1 MSRSKTK
8 RIILIAAIVLQCV
21 VLVYLIGAHDTIGRN
36 ALRNDNFGWGT
47 FFFLQQCIT
56 AMLPI
61 VVTLLLLILQLARP
75 ALLEKKSMT
84 LLSCLLHCVTI
95 GISMNLADAYDL
107 YLYNH
112 ELWCACSAAMLSCAL
127 LLLNLLSN
135 LWTYLVVGS
144 IFTAWGPFVYFY
156 GSNAP
161 GLFVASLILVTGV
174 LLLIWGLIL
183 HRRNRVPVKAASAAL
198 ASEAPAPE
206 PTLSS
211 DSGSAPAAPA
221 APAPGALT
229 CRHCGAKAEPDDI
242 YCIEC
247 GNKL

>member
-36 ALRNDNFGWGT
+36 ALRNDNFGLGT

-95 GISMNLADAYDL
+95 GLSMNLADNITLYD
-107 YLYNH
+107 H

-135 LWTYLVVGS
+135 VRTYLVVGS
-144 IFTAWGPFVYFY
+144 IFTAWGSIVYFH
-156 GSNAP
+156 GSNGP

-183 HRRNRVPVKAASAAL
+183 YRRNRVPVKAASA
-198 ASEAPAPE
+198 PE
-206 PTLSS
+206 PTLAS

-229 CRHCGAKAEPDDI
+229 CRHCGAKAKPDDI